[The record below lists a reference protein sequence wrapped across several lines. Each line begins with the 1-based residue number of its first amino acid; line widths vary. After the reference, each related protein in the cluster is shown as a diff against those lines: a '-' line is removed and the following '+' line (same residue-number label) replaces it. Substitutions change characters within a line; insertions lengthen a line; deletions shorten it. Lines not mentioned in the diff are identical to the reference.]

1 MIIILLFFL
10 LGLFHFEIV
19 SLMNSHLTP
28 RLTPRLRHYLHVFI
42 NIFSLLFK
50 YLLYLSIIYTL
61 FKFLNLYI
69 NFDETFI
76 NNMAILSFDDL
87 ENLSKTMDTTTNNPT
102 LPNLEIQ
109 TIIDNI
115 PTGVAGYGAY
125 KVAMETSKHVPSIG
139 GKIFVG
145 AVAAGATTLAT
156 SFGLTAGEII
166 AHFEGKNKSK
176 FIFDIFS
183 KNNIDNLD
191 SLHHKLLID
200 MSNLL
205 NFAFSFFFIFLNLMI
220 VDSIKH
226 KNILDYIPSFL
237 RYTILLNW
245 IDFIW
250 NKYIQIWS
258 KSRSFM
264 FIISFIFMFIILIL
278 LKLGFYIILY
288 L

>member
-1 MIIILLFFL
+1 
-10 LGLFHFEIV
+10 
-19 SLMNSHLTP
+19 
-28 RLTPRLRHYLHVFI
+28 
-42 NIFSLLFK
+42 
-50 YLLYLSIIYTL
+50 
-61 FKFLNLYI
+61 
-69 NFDETFI
+69 
-76 NNMAILSFDDL
+76 MAILSFDDL
-87 ENLSKTMDTTTNNPT
+87 ENLSKTMDTNNNPT
-102 LPNLEIQ
+102 LNNLEIKN
-109 TIIDNI
+109 IIENI
-115 PTGVAGYGAY
+115 PTAVAGYGAY

-166 AHFEGKNKSK
+166 ALKYFEDKNKNK
-176 FIFDIFS
+176 FIFDIFN

-264 FIISFIFMFIILIL
+264 FIISFTFMFIILVL